1 MSRKNAK
8 ETKSTANPSKSEDLR
23 SQDPHLARERERY
36 DSPLPS
42 REFIFQLVEAESA
55 PLPVDELAARLSIT
69 AQERPFF
76 ERRLAAMAREGDL
89 MINRK
94 GALCLPQKVDLIAGR
109 VQGHPDGFGF
119 LIPDDGSDDLYLGP
133 KEMDKVLHGDRVLGQ
148 QIGFDRRGRREG
160 KIAEILERANTTLV
174 GRFRLEHGV
183 SIVTAEDKRISQ
195 EILVPPKE
203 TGRARAGQIVV
214 VELIQ
219 QPERHVQPVGRVIE
233 ILGNYDDPGMEIEIA
248 LRKHNLP
255 HVFSDEAQAQ
265 AALVP
270 SKVRKADLKPVQGV
284 KREDLRDLPLVTID
298 GETAKDFDDAV
309 YAEKRG
315 KGWRLVVAIADVSHY
330 VQPDDALDIT
340 SRERGNSVYFPR
352 RVIPMLPE
360 ALSNGICSLNPD
372 VARLCMV
379 CDMEVGAKGA
389 IKKYRFYPAVMH
401 SQARLTYTKVWDMI
415 EHPKGPTAKQYKKV
429 LPHVQELY
437 ALFQAFS
444 KARAKRGAIDFE
456 TVETEIR
463 FDDHGKIRE
472 IVPVH
477 RNDAHKLIEE
487 CMLAANVC
495 AADILIKHK
504 HPGLY
509 RVHEGPKPEKLDVLR
524 EYLRTCGLTLG
535 GEDDPTAED
544 YARLLQQ
551 IKSRPDAELLQTML
565 LRSLSQAVYTPD
577 NKGHFGLGY
586 PAYAHF
592 TSPIRRYPDLLVH
605 RSIKAILAGKKYKPS
620 LKWDALGIQCSMTER
635 RADDAS
641 RDVLNF
647 LKCYY
652 MQDKVGEVFEGSV
665 AAVTSFGM
673 FVLLDDLYV
682 EGLVHVSELGSDY
695 FHYDERRRELRGER
709 SGKVYKLTDRVRV
722 KVVRVDLETSKIDF
736 TLAPLEGAP
745 AAPERE
751 GRRPGKRDG
760 KGREHDG
767 KAARGDA
774 VAIGKAPA
782 PAAPRSDST
791 PAAKA
796 KPSRNRRGRQKQAEQ
811 AKAQPPLTTAVA
823 PLPVTPPAAPTVV
836 LTPAS
841 SAPAKPQQA
850 KARATSPAPAQA
862 AKPAKPATT
871 AAPTPAKAQGK
882 PSPAAPKAPSPAKTA
897 PVASTAPSPK
907 QGGAA
912 PSPAKAKTPSASA
925 QSATPAPAQA
935 QGRRPAGARTPS
947 AGKTTAAQPQ
957 AKQTAPAPKASSQN
971 QPAPSAAPQAP
982 APARPAPAT
991 KAGGKPAQAATPQA
1005 KPVDATT
1012 KPTAKS
1018 APQVEQPGRQ
1028 RAPKQVAALLS
1039 APTPAAKPEP
1049 AAEPSPAPQSARRP
1063 RQRKPQGSA

>member
-1 MSRKNAK
+1 MSRKTEK
-8 ETKSTANPSKSEDLR
+8 EIKTAANPHQSTNLR
-23 SQDPHLARERERY
+23 AQDPFLARETERY

-42 REFIFQLVEAESA
+42 REFIFQLVEAENV
-55 PLPVDELAARLSIT
+55 PLPVDDLVMRLSIT
-69 AQERPFF
+69 ADERPFF

-203 TGRARAGQIVV
+203 TGRAKAGQIVV

-219 QPERHVQPVGRVIE
+219 QPERHVQPVGRVVE

-255 HVFSDEAQAQ
+255 HVFSDAAQAQ
-265 AALVP
+265 AAEVP
-270 SKVRKADLKPVQGV
+270 AKVRKADLKAIQGV

-309 YAEKRG
+309 YAEKKG

-330 VQPDDALDIT
+330 VQPDDALDVT

-360 ALSNGICSLNPD
+360 QLSNGICSLNPD

-415 EHPKGPTAKQYKKV
+415 EHPKGPTARQYKKV
-429 LPHVQELY
+429 LPHIQELY

-535 GEDDPTAED
+535 GDDDPTAED
-544 YARLLQQ
+544 YARLLQA
-551 IKSRPDAELLQTML
+551 IKARPDAELLQTML

-620 LKWDALGIQCSMTER
+620 QKWDALGIQCSMTER

-652 MQDKVGEVFEGSV
+652 MQDKVGEEFEGSV

-709 SGKVYKLTDRVRV
+709 SGKVYKLTDRLKV

-736 TLAPLEGAP
+736 TLAPVDRLFVPPP
-745 AAPERE
+745 AER
-751 GRRPGKRDG
+751 D
-760 KGREHDG
+760 
-767 KAARGDA
+767 AARGGSRRRGKQGDGKVRETASPAQSAPVA
-774 VAIGKAPA
+774 VGKTPA
-782 PAAPRSDST
+782 PAAPRSEAPTAEAAPKST
-791 PAAKA
+791 RS
-796 KPSRNRRGRQKQAEQ
+796 SRNRRSRQKQQ
-811 AKAQPPLTTAVA
+811 ANAKPVTAAIPSVTSVPAPAPATVAPNPERRRSSKRPARPGEAKPSQPASAPATTPAPVAPKPPQASAKPQPAAKQPQPTPKPAPAATAPTNAGQGKAQPGK
-823 PLPVTPPAAPTVV
+823 TP
-836 LTPAS
+836 
-841 SAPAKPQQA
+841 APAKPQA
-850 KARATSPAPAQA
+850 APTTLAPGSTSTAPAV
-862 AKPAKPATT
+862 AKPAAPEKKPVARKPRQ
-871 AAPTPAKAQGK
+871 AQAP
-882 PSPAAPKAPSPAKTA
+882 
-897 PVASTAPSPK
+897 ASTAES
-907 QGGAA
+907 
-912 PSPAKAKTPSASA
+912 AKAA
-925 QSATPAPAQA
+925 
-935 QGRRPAGARTPS
+935 
-947 AGKTTAAQPQ
+947 
-957 AKQTAPAPKASSQN
+957 
-971 QPAPSAAPQAP
+971 
-982 APARPAPAT
+982 PAPAT
-991 KAGGKPAQAATPQA
+991 KPAPRRNKPATGTATPVVTAGVASPPPAA
-1005 KPVDATT
+1005 KPAR
-1012 KPTAKS
+1012 
-1018 APQVEQPGRQ
+1018 QP
-1028 RAPKQVAALLS
+1028 AAKQVAALL
-1039 APTPAAKPEP
+1039 APPAPAPAGKPEPTPAAP
-1049 AAEPSPAPQSARRP
+1049 AQGQATRRS
-1063 RQRKPQGSA
+1063 RQRKKPEGSA